1 MKALPAIVIIISL
14 FSACTSGKLP
24 YIENSYYKNPSFEY
38 SFKLPFGWVQ
48 TDKLPE
54 FLNSAIP
61 NRSKQNV
68 NFTLF
73 NNDANGIMYFS
84 SAGIVSDTTAMSNE
98 QLQKALISLIEEKVE
113 SFNNQ
118 LSIANVNM
126 NKSFKSGCFSPC
138 PIATVDADFE
148 NEFFKL
154 KTLEIT
160 HIYPCR
166 VNDTC
171 VLDAGLISLEEK
183 FLDNIVVFKD
193 TLRSLQKHREY
204 AH

>member
-14 FSACTSGKLP
+14 FSACTTGKPP

-61 NRSKQNV
+61 NRSKRNV
-68 NFTLF
+68 NFSLF
-73 NNDANGIMYFS
+73 NNDANGIMHFS

-126 NKSFKSGCFSPC
+126 NKSYNSMF
-138 PIATVDADFE
+138 
-148 NEFFKL
+148 
-154 KTLEIT
+154 
-160 HIYPCR
+160 
-166 VNDTC
+166 
-171 VLDAGLISLEEK
+171 K
-183 FLDNIVVFKD
+183 FLSHGGNEMNVVAESGNTLRFQLSQNRHRNIVRPAT
-193 TLRSLQKHREY
+193 TLLF
-204 AH
+204 